1 MYPWDCAQPG
11 HGGNGY
17 AGDPASGGLCAHYE
31 IELSC
36 VSEPDPAIGY
46 VIDIKRADQAVRNVA
61 VPRIQ
66 DAMAR
71 NARTPPERILRE
83 LGREL
88 ASALSVDAASKSAC
102 DEGRAGASIG
112 ERVRWHLSPT
122 YRLEVSMKNEPSVT
136 TPVLLRQKFDFAA
149 SHRLHVPS
157 LSEEENQR
165 LFGKCNHPSGH
176 GHNYQIEPCVE
187 WRGGETDAGFDLAA
201 FERLV
206 KRVIIDRFDHKHL
219 NLDTREFAA
228 SGGVNP
234 TVENIA
240 RVFFGLL
247 APELAAWSGQ
257 ASLRAITV
265 WETDRTSATFPA

>member
-1 MYPWDCAQPG
+1 MFPWDCVQAG

-17 AGDPASGGLCAHYE
+17 AGDPACEGLSAHYE

-36 VSEPDPAIGY
+36 TSEPDPEIGY
-46 VIDIKRADQAVRNVA
+46 VIDIKRADAAVRNVA

-66 DAMAR
+66 NAMAR
-71 NARTPPERILRE
+71 DGRTSPVMLVRQIGQE
-83 LGREL
+83 LSREL
-88 ASALSVDAASKSAC
+88 AR
-102 DEGRAGASIG
+102 GGTPIG
-112 ERVRWHLSPT
+112 ERVRWFLSPT
-122 YRLEVSMKNEPSVT
+122 YSVEVSMNPEPT
-136 TPVLLRQKFDFAA
+136 TMTPVLVRQKFDFAA

-157 LSEEENQR
+157 LSDEENQR

-187 WRGGETDAGFDLAA
+187 WRGGERDAGFDLAA

-206 KRVIIDRFDHKHL
+206 RRVIIDRFDHKHL

-228 SGGVNP
+228 QGGANP

-247 APELAAWSGQ
+247 SGELAAWSKH
-257 ASLRAITV
+257 ASLRSITV

>member
-1 MYPWDCAQPG
+1 MFPWDFAQSE

-17 AGDPASGGLCAHYE
+17 AGDPPSQGLCAHYE

-46 VIDIKRADQAVRNVA
+46 VIDIKRADAAVRNIA
-61 VPRIQ
+61 LPRIQ
-66 DAMAR
+66 SAMTR
-71 NARTPPERILRE
+71 DARTSPVTLVRQIGNE
-83 LGREL
+83 LSLEL
-88 ASALSVDAASKSAC
+88 AR
-102 DEGRAGASIG
+102 GGAPIG
-112 ERVRWHLSPT
+112 ERLRWFLSPT
-122 YRLEVSMKNEPSVT
+122 YSVEVSMRPEPNT
-136 TPVLLRQKFDFAA
+136 MTPVLVRQKFDFAA
-149 SHRLHVPS
+149 SHRLHVAS
-157 LSEEENQR
+157 LSDQENQR

-187 WRGGETDAGFDLAA
+187 WRGGEGDAGFDLAA

-219 NLDTREFAA
+219 NLDTREFATH
-228 SGGVNP
+228 GGANP

-247 APELAAWSGQ
+247 APELAAWSKY
-257 ASLRAITV
+257 ASLRSITV

>member
-1 MYPWDCAQPG
+1 MFPWDCAQPG

-17 AGDPASGGLCAHYE
+17 AGDPPCGGLCAHYE

-36 VSEPDPAIGY
+36 VSEPDPMIGY

-66 DAMAR
+66 YAMATDP
-71 NARTPPERILRE
+71 RTPPERVLRE
-83 LGREL
+83 IAREL
-88 ASALSVDAASKSAC
+88 ALELAADSARD
-102 DEGRAGASIG
+102 DERIQGRAGTPLG

-122 YRLEVSMKNEPSVT
+122 YSLEVSMKNEPSVT
-136 TPVLLRQKFDFAA
+136 MPVLVRQKFDFAA

-201 FERLV
+201 FERMV

-228 SGGVNP
+228 VGGVNP

-247 APELAAWSGQ
+247 STELAAWSEY
-257 ASLRAITV
+257 ANLRAITV

>member
-1 MYPWDCAQPG
+1 M
-11 HGGNGY
+11 
-17 AGDPASGGLCAHYE
+17 
-31 IELSC
+31 
-36 VSEPDPAIGY
+36 SEPDPAIGY
-46 VIDIKRADQAVRNVA
+46 VIDIKRADQAVRNVG
-61 VPRIQ
+61 VSRIQ

-83 LGREL
+83 IGREL
-88 ASALSVDAASKSAC
+88 AHELAVDLAIDSARDDGGIA
-102 DEGRAGASIG
+102 GRRGASIG

-122 YRLEVSMKNEPSVT
+122 YSLEVSMKSEPFVT
-136 TPVLLRQKFDFAA
+136 TPVLVRQKFDFAA

-176 GHNYQIEPCVE
+176 GHNYQVETCVE

-201 FERLV
+201 LERLV
-206 KRVIIDRFDHKHL
+206 KRVLIDRFDHKHL
-219 NLDTREFAA
+219 NLDTREFSA

-247 APELAAWSGQ
+247 APELAAWSGH